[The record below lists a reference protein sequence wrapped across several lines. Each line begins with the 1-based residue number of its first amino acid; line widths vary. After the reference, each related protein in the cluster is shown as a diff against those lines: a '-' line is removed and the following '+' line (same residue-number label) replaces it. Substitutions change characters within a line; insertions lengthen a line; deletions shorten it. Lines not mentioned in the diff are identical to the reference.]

1 MLRVRSRVPR
11 HDRTLVASNGPA
23 YQRDEVRHGPP
34 LDYIGEKARNALE
47 ATHRA
52 NREFREL
59 QAASEDD
66 LEALD
71 LQLRVAFGYQLKAHL
86 ALYNM
91 LGSCDN
97 NAGERLLAM
106 SHDEFDRWL
115 DFIER
120 EGSTTG
126 A

>member
-1 MLRVRSRVPR
+1 M
-11 HDRTLVASNGPA
+11 RTMNTRNQLFRDPNGPA

-34 LDYIGEKARNALE
+34 LD
-47 ATHRA
+47 
-52 NREFREL
+52 
-59 QAASEDD
+59 
-66 LEALD
+66 
-71 LQLRVAFGYQLKAHL
+71 
-86 ALYNM
+86 
-91 LGSCDN
+91 